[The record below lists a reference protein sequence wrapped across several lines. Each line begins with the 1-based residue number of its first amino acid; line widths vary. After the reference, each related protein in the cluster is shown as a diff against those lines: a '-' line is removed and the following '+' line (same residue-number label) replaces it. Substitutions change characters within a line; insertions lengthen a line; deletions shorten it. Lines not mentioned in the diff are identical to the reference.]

1 MRLVIC
7 ENSAD
12 VADMVA
18 SYVVKRI
25 NDHKPTEAR
34 PFVLGCP
41 TGSSPL
47 ITYKRLVEL
56 YGASTVGPDATA
68 CVHFLRYL
76 EHTILQVHPGI
87 SVRVTL
93 FSDELAEAR
102 GAGAASEVVRA
113 VVDGA
118 PAAEL

>member
-25 NDHKPTEAR
+25 NDYKPTEAR
-34 PFVLGCP
+34 PFVHGCP

-56 YGASTVGPDATA
+56 YTAGKVSFKHVKGFNMAYFYMMCEPSNRIWDEKYAVWHALRHPD
-68 CVHFLRYL
+68 
-76 EHTILQVHPGI
+76 
-87 SVRVTL
+87 VTH
-93 FSDELAEAR
+93 SPIT
-102 GAGAASEVVRA
+102 SRA
-113 VVDGA
+113 
-118 PAAEL
+118 

>member
-25 NDHKPTEAR
+25 NDYKPTEAR

-47 ITYKRLVEL
+47 ITYMDLRGSCTRTTSPPARTPSPTPWPTDIRAGGTRRPPPHAFQAPVQRSQRSHAL
-56 YGASTVGPDATA
+56 GRVG
-68 CVHFLRYL
+68 
-76 EHTILQVHPGI
+76 E
-87 SVRVTL
+87 
-93 FSDELAEAR
+93 
-102 GAGAASEVVRA
+102 
-113 VVDGA
+113 
-118 PAAEL
+118 

>member
-25 NDHKPTEAR
+25 NDYKPTEAR

-56 YGASTVGPDATA
+56 YTAGKVSFKHVVTFNMDEYVGLP
-68 CVHFLRYL
+68 RS
-76 EHTILQVHPGI
+76 HPE
-87 SVRVTL
+87 SYHSFMHANL
-93 FSDELAEAR
+93 FSKVGGDWPEAR
-102 GAGAASEVVRA
+102 PSRI
-113 VVDGA
+113 
-118 PAAEL
+118 